1 MQDKGQFDKRQVS
14 LLRRGRAGHG
24 LVELA
29 FNGCLR
35 QVIYMFVRLFSAS
48 GRPLETPADGALP
61 ARGLTVA
68 ATAGQSLSHAIWLS
82 GLVRPLPLCGGLGR
96 CGRCRVR
103 FVRHAP
109 PCLPAEEAVFTPQQ
123 LAEGWRLAC
132 RRQVPDA
139 AASAAGGDAVLELEL
154 PSESIIPLFGHPQK
168 GGPTDMFL
176 PGARILAGPDA
187 SAPGLPRAELPALVL
202 AVDLGTTS
210 LCWRALDAQGTP
222 LADGRALN
230 PQAGAGADIMSR
242 LAVASAPEG
251 RELLAQLVRHELQ
264 RIVDFLLQ
272 TGLGRVERMC
282 LAANTAMTDIFLNR
296 DVQGLCAAPY
306 RLDHSGDE
314 TAAVPGLP
322 PVYIPPLPAPF
333 VGGDVSAGLAA
344 LLEADIPRPF
354 VLADLG
360 TNGEL
365 ALVTE
370 AGDLWLTSVP
380 LGPALEGIG
389 PECGQLAGPGVVTG
403 FALTPMGLAARF
415 YEAPTAA
422 DAAQTSAHGLAHV
435 AAHMPVHE
443 SVHTAGGMACPCP
456 ACQQAESAV
465 GQGRPYEQAD
475 AARGISATGYLSL
488 LALLLRAGVLRD
500 DGQFV
505 AVPAMPLARK
515 LAAGLELPEHGS
527 HGQNPVGS
535 QNLSLT
541 GARLRLPHGLWLAAA
556 DVEELLKVKA
566 AFALALNA
574 LLQAA
579 GLPMTKL
586 ATLCLAGTL
595 GEYVNFDDLETVGFV
610 PSVLSHRIRAV
621 GNTSL
626 DGAALLALNGDK
638 AAALSR
644 MCRHA
649 VVISLV
655 DQPNFHTE
663 YLRHMRFGV

>member
-1 MQDKGQFDKRQVS
+1 
-14 LLRRGRAGHG
+14 
-24 LVELA
+24 
-29 FNGCLR
+29 
-35 QVIYMFVRLFSAS
+35 MFVRLFLAS
-48 GRPLETPADGALP
+48 GHPSETPAQGALP

-68 ATAGQSLSHAIWLS
+68 ARAGQILSHAIWLS
-82 GLVRPLPLCGGLGR
+82 GQIRPLPLCGGLGR

-109 PCLPAEEAVFTPQQ
+109 SALPAEEAVFTPQQ

-132 RRQVPDA
+132 RRQVPDTVA
-139 AASAAGGDAVLELEL
+139 ALAGGDCVLELEL
-154 PSESIIPLFGHPQK
+154 PPESLVPLASNPQE
-168 GGPTDMFL
+168 GGVAESP
-176 PGARILAGPDA
+176 PGAKILVPAEA
-187 SAPGLPRAELPALVL
+187 LTPGVDGADMRALVL

-210 LCWRALDAQGTP
+210 LCWRALDAQGSP
-222 LADGRALN
+222 VAEGRSLN
-230 PQAGAGADIMSR
+230 PQAGAGADVMSR
-242 LAVASAPEG
+242 LAVASTPGG
-251 RELLAQLVRHELQ
+251 REQLAQLARHELQ
-264 RIVDFLLQ
+264 SIVAFLLHM
-272 TGLGRVERMC
+272 GLGRVDSMC

-306 RLDHSGDE
+306 RLAHGGDE
-314 TAAVPGLP
+314 TAVVPGLP

-344 LLEADIPRPF
+344 LLEANTPRPF

-403 FALTPMGLAARF
+403 FALTPMGLAASF
-415 YEAPTAA
+415 FAGSEAAGVPGHGPAH
-422 DAAQTSAHGLAHV
+422 TSAQAV
-435 AAHMPVHE
+435 
-443 SVHTAGGMACPCP
+443 GGQTCPCP

-465 GQGRPYEQAD
+465 GQGRPYELAG
-475 AARGISATGYLSL
+475 AARGISATGYISL

-500 DGQFV
+500 NGQFV
-505 AVPAMPLARK
+505 AAPAMPLARK
-515 LAAGLELPEHGS
+515 LAAGLELPD
-527 HGQNPVGS
+527 PGS
-535 QNLSLT
+535 QNGSQHCGAS
-541 GARLRLPHGLWLAAA
+541 GARLRLPNGLWLAAA

-566 AFALALNA
+566 AFALALHT
-574 LLQAA
+574 LSQAA
-579 GLPMTKL
+579 GLPLAGL
-586 ATLCLAGTL
+586 ATLCLAGAL
-595 GEYVNFDDLETVGFV
+595 GEYVNPDDLETVGFV
-610 PSVLSHRIRAV
+610 PSVLSRRIRAV
-621 GNTSL
+621 GNSSL
-626 DGAALLALNGDK
+626 DGAALLATDGRK
-638 AAALSR
+638 VAALSR
-644 MCRHA
+644 MCRDA

>member
-1 MQDKGQFDKRQVS
+1 
-14 LLRRGRAGHG
+14 
-24 LVELA
+24 
-29 FNGCLR
+29 
-35 QVIYMFVRLFSAS
+35 MFVRLFSAS
-48 GRPLETPADGALP
+48 GQSMKTPADGAEP
-61 ARGLTVA
+61 ARGVTVA
-68 ATAGQSLSHAIWLS
+68 AQSGQSLSQAIWLS

-109 PCLPAEEAVFTPQQ
+109 PFLPAEKAVFSPHQ

-132 RRQVPDA
+132 RRQVPDTATA
-139 AASAAGGDAVLELEL
+139 AEGGADVLELEL
-154 PSESIIPLFGHPQK
+154 PSESLAPLVFGAQ
-168 GGPTDMFL
+168 GAGAAGPLL
-176 PGARILAGPDA
+176 PGAKILAGPKVLT
-187 SAPGLPRAELPALVL
+187 PGLPPGEMRAMVL

-210 LCWRALDAQGTP
+210 LCWRVLDTQGIP
-222 LADGRALN
+222 LAEGRELN
-230 PQAGAGADIMSR
+230 PQAGAGADVMSR

-251 RELLAQLVRHELQ
+251 REVLARLVRNELEK
-264 RIVDFLLQ
+264 IIEFLSQ
-272 TGLGRVERMC
+272 AGIGRVERMC

-306 RLDHSGDE
+306 RLAHSGHE
-314 TAAVPGLP
+314 TVDVPGLP
-322 PVYIPPLPAPF
+322 PVYIPPLAAPF
-333 VGGDVSAGLAA
+333 VGGDISAGLAA

-370 AGDLWLTSVP
+370 AGDLWLASVP

-389 PECGQLAGPGVVTG
+389 PQCGQLAGPGVVTG
-403 FALTPMGLAARF
+403 FALTPLGLAARF
-415 YEAPTAA
+415 YEAPAA
-422 DAAQTSAHGLAHV
+422 EQLPEHGAAQGLAHV
-435 AAHMPVHE
+435 PEHAL
-443 SVHTAGGMACPCP
+443 HTAGGSACPCA

-465 GQGRPYEQAD
+465 GQGRPLEQAQE
-475 AARGISATGYLSL
+475 ARGISATGYLSL

-500 DGQFV
+500 NGQFI

-515 LAAGLELPEHGS
+515 LAAGLELPDSGN
-527 HGQNPVGS
+527 QNFSQAGS
-535 QNLSLT
+535 QAPNSA

-566 AFALALNA
+566 AFALALQR

-579 GLPMTKL
+579 GLPMGKL

-595 GEYVNFDDLETVGFV
+595 GEYVNPDDLETVGFV

-626 DGAALLALNGDK
+626 DGAALLALNADK
-638 AAALSR
+638 AADLSR
-644 MCRHA
+644 MCRDA

>member
-1 MQDKGQFDKRQVS
+1 MSAQGLRGQ
-14 LLRRGRAGHG
+14 G

-29 FNGCLR
+29 FNGGLR
-35 QVIYMFVRLFSAS
+35 QVICMFVRLFSAS
-48 GRPLETPADGALP
+48 GHPHESPTASQSASPPAGILP
-61 ARGLTVA
+61 AHGLTVA
-68 ATAGQSLSHAIWLS
+68 ACAGQSLSQAIWLS

-103 FVRHAP
+103 FVQHAP
-109 PCLPAEEAVFTPQQ
+109 SVLPAEKAVFTPQQ

-132 RRQVPDA
+132 RRQVPDTA
-139 AASAAGGDAVLELEL
+139 TVGGADVLDLEL
-154 PSESIIPLFGHPQK
+154 PPENLAPLPASPQED
-168 GGPTDMFL
+168 GAAGPFL
-176 PGARILAGPDA
+176 SGAKILAGPEVLK
-187 SAPGLPRAELPALVL
+187 SGLPPTEQKALVL

-210 LCWRALDAQGTP
+210 LCWRAVNAQGTP
-222 LADGRALN
+222 LAEGRALN
-230 PQAGAGADIMSR
+230 PQAGAGADVMSR
-242 LAVASAPEG
+242 LAVASTAEG
-251 RELLAQLVRHELQ
+251 RDMLAQLVRHELQ
-264 RIVDFLLQ
+264 RIMNFLAQ
-272 TGLGRVERMC
+272 AGLGRVERMC
-282 LAANTAMTDIFLNR
+282 LAANTAMTDIFLDR

-306 RLDHSGDE
+306 RLAHSGDE
-314 TAAVPGLP
+314 TVDVPGLP
-322 PVYIPPLPAPF
+322 SIYIPPLPAPF

-370 AGDLWLTSVP
+370 EGDLWLTSVP

-403 FALTPMGLAARF
+403 FTLTPLGLAAKF
-415 YEAPTAA
+415 YEDPAGAAP
-422 DAAQTSAHGLAHV
+422 AQASSHSPIHAL
-435 AAHMPVHE
+435 
-443 SVHTAGGMACPCP
+443 GGMSCPCP
-456 ACQQAESAV
+456 ACQQTKSAV
-465 GQGRPYEQAD
+465 GQGRPLEQTD
-475 AARGISATGYLSL
+475 TARGISATGYLSL

-505 AVPAMPLARK
+505 ATPAMPLARK
-515 LAAGLELPEHGS
+515 LAAGLELPES
-527 HGQNPVGS
+527 GS
-535 QNLSLT
+535 QNGSQS

-566 AFALALNA
+566 AFALALNT
-574 LLQAA
+574 LLHAA
-579 GLPMTKL
+579 GLPATRL

-595 GEYVNFDDLETVGFV
+595 GEYVNLDDLETVGFV

-644 MCRHA
+644 MCRRA

>member
-1 MQDKGQFDKRQVS
+1 M
-14 LLRRGRAGHG
+14 
-24 LVELA
+24 
-29 FNGCLR
+29 
-35 QVIYMFVRLFSAS
+35 YVRLFSAS
-48 GRPLETPADGALP
+48 GHPHESPTASQHAGALP
-61 ARGLTVA
+61 AQGQILQGLTIA
-68 ATAGQSLSHAIWLS
+68 ATAGQSLSQAIWLS

-109 PCLPAEEAVFTPQQ
+109 SVLPAEEAVFSAQQ

-139 AASAAGGDAVLELEL
+139 VSVGGADVVELEL
-154 PSESIIPLFGHPQK
+154 PPESFVLLPASPQK
-168 GGPTDMFL
+168 GGAAGPFL
-176 PGARILAGPDA
+176 PGAKILAGPEILSPDMPLA
-187 SAPGLPRAELPALVL
+187 AMPALVL
-202 AVDLGTTS
+202 AIDLGTTS
-210 LCWRALDAQGTP
+210 LCWRALNAQGTP
-222 LADGRALN
+222 LAEGRALN

-242 LAVASAPEG
+242 LAVASTAEG

-264 RIVDFLLQ
+264 RIVDFLAQ
-272 TGLGRVERMC
+272 AGLGRVERMC

-306 RLDHSGDE
+306 RLAHSGDE
-314 TAAVPGLP
+314 TLAVPGLP

-344 LLEADIPRPF
+344 LLEADTPRPF

-403 FALTPMGLAARF
+403 FALTPTGLAAKF
-415 YEAPTAA
+415 YEAPGHH
-422 DAAQTSAHGLAHV
+422 SAPAH
-435 AAHMPVHE
+435 AHAHPPLQA
-443 SVHTAGGMACPCP
+443 SGGMSCPCP

-465 GQGRPYEQAD
+465 GQGRLLEQTVT
-475 AARGISATGYLSL
+475 ARGISATGYLSL
-488 LALLLRAGVLRD
+488 LALLLRAGVLRH

-505 AVPAMPLARK
+505 AAPAMPLAKK
-515 LAAGLELPEHGS
+515 LAGGLELPES
-527 HGQNPVGS
+527 GS
-535 QNLSLT
+535 QKIGQS

-566 AFALALNA
+566 AFALALTA

-579 GLPMTKL
+579 GLPATSL

-595 GEYVNFDDLETVGFV
+595 GEYVNLDDLETVGFV

-655 DQPNFHTE
+655 DQPNFHNE

>member
-1 MQDKGQFDKRQVS
+1 
-14 LLRRGRAGHG
+14 
-24 LVELA
+24 
-29 FNGCLR
+29 
-35 QVIYMFVRLFSAS
+35 MFVRLFSAS
-48 GRPLETPADGALP
+48 GHPHESPTASQHAGALP
-61 ARGLTVA
+61 AQGQILQGLTLA
-68 ATAGQSLSHAIWLS
+68 ATAGQSLSQAIWLS
-82 GLVRPLPLCGGLGR
+82 GLLRPLPLCGGLGR

-109 PCLPAEEAVFTPQQ
+109 SVLPAEEAVFSAKQ

-132 RRQVPDA
+132 RRQVPDTTFV
-139 AASAAGGDAVLELEL
+139 GGADVLELEL
-154 PSESIIPLFGHPQK
+154 PPENFVQLPASPQK
-168 GGPTDMFL
+168 GAAAGAFL
-176 PGARILAGPDA
+176 PGAKILAGAEILSPD
-187 SAPGLPRAELPALVL
+187 LPLAAMPALVL
-202 AVDLGTTS
+202 AIDLGTTS
-210 LCWRALDAQGTP
+210 LCWRALNAQSMA
-222 LADGRALN
+222 LAEGRALN
-230 PQAGAGADIMSR
+230 PQAGAGADVMSR
-242 LAVASAPEG
+242 LAVASTPEG

-264 RIVDFLLQ
+264 RIVDFLAQ
-272 TGLGRVERMC
+272 AGLGRVERMC

-306 RLDHSGDE
+306 KLAHSGDE
-314 TAAVPGLP
+314 TATVPGLP
-322 PVYIPPLPAPF
+322 PIYIPPLPAPF

-370 AGDLWLTSVP
+370 TGDLWLTSVP

-403 FALTPMGLAARF
+403 FALTPTGLAAKF
-415 YEAPTAA
+415 YEAPGH
-422 DAAQTSAHGLAHV
+422 DSPPPHAHAHPPLH
-435 AAHMPVHE
+435 A
-443 SVHTAGGMACPCP
+443 SGGMSCPCP

-465 GQGRPYEQAD
+465 GQGRPLEQTAT
-475 AARGISATGYLSL
+475 ARGISATGYLSL

-505 AVPAMPLARK
+505 AAPAMPLARK
-515 LAAGLELPEHGS
+515 LAAGLDLPES
-527 HGQNPVGS
+527 GS
-535 QNLSLT
+535 QKIGQS

-566 AFALALNA
+566 AFALALTT

-579 GLPMTKL
+579 GLPATKL

-595 GEYVNFDDLETVGFV
+595 GEYVNLDDLETVGFV

-655 DQPNFHTE
+655 DQPNFHNE

>member
-1 MQDKGQFDKRQVS
+1 M
-14 LLRRGRAGHG
+14 
-24 LVELA
+24 
-29 FNGCLR
+29 
-35 QVIYMFVRLFSAS
+35 YVRLFLAS
-48 GRPLETPADGALP
+48 GHPHESPTASQHAGALP
-61 ARGLTVA
+61 AQGQILQGQRPQGQVFQGLTLA
-68 ATAGQSLSHAIWLS
+68 ATAGQSLSQAIWLS
-82 GLVRPLPLCGGLGR
+82 GLLRPLPLCGGLGR

-103 FVRHAP
+103 YLRHAP
-109 PCLPAEEAVFTPQQ
+109 SVLPAEETVFSEQQ

-132 RRQVPDA
+132 RRQVPDT
-139 AASAAGGDAVLELEL
+139 ASVGGADVVELEL
-154 PSESIIPLFGHPQK
+154 PPESFVLLPASPQK
-168 GGPTDMFL
+168 GRVAGPFL
-176 PGARILAGPDA
+176 PGAKILAEAETLMPD
-187 SAPGLPRAELPALVL
+187 LPRATMPALVL
-202 AVDLGTTS
+202 AIDLGTTS
-210 LCWRALDAQGTP
+210 LCWRALNAQGMP
-222 LADGRALN
+222 LAEGRALN

-242 LAVASAPEG
+242 LAVASTPEG

-264 RIVDFLLQ
+264 RIVDFLAQ
-272 TGLGRVERMC
+272 AGLGRVERMC

-306 RLDHSGDE
+306 KLAHSGDE

-344 LLEADIPRPF
+344 LLEADTPRPF

-370 AGDLWLTSVP
+370 TGDLWLTSVP

-403 FALTPMGLAARF
+403 FALTPTGLEAKF
-415 YEAPTAA
+415 YEAPG
-422 DAAQTSAHGLAHV
+422 DDSPPAHAH
-435 AAHMPVHE
+435 AHPPLHA
-443 SVHTAGGMACPCP
+443 SGGMSCPCP

-465 GQGRPYEQAD
+465 GQGRPLEQTAT
-475 AARGISATGYLSL
+475 ARGISATGYLSL
-488 LALLLRAGVLRD
+488 LALLLRAGVLRH

-505 AVPAMPLARK
+505 AAPAMPLAKK
-515 LAAGLELPEHGS
+515 LAAGLELPESGS
-527 HGQNPVGS
+527 HKVGQS
-535 QNLSLT
+535 

-566 AFALALNA
+566 AFALALTT

-579 GLPMTKL
+579 GLPATSL

-595 GEYVNFDDLETVGFV
+595 GEYVNLDDLETVGFV

-621 GNTSL
+621 GNTAL

-655 DQPNFHTE
+655 DQPNFHNE

>member
-1 MQDKGQFDKRQVS
+1 
-14 LLRRGRAGHG
+14 
-24 LVELA
+24 
-29 FNGCLR
+29 
-35 QVIYMFVRLFSAS
+35 MFVRLFSAS
-48 GRPLETPADGALP
+48 GHPYESPTASQHAGALP
-61 ARGLTVA
+61 AHGQMPQGQILQGLTLA
-68 ATAGQSLSHAIWLS
+68 ATAGHSLSQAIWLS
-82 GLVRPLPLCGGLGR
+82 GMVRPLPLCGGLGR

-109 PCLPAEEAVFTPQQ
+109 SVLPAEEAVFSDQQ

-139 AASAAGGDAVLELEL
+139 ASVGGADVLELEL
-154 PSESIIPLFGHPQK
+154 PPENFVPLPACPQK
-168 GGPTDMFL
+168 GGAAGPFL
-176 PGARILAGPDA
+176 HGAKILAGPEILRPEILRPDA
-187 SAPGLPRAELPALVL
+187 LRPDLPRAAMPALVL
-202 AVDLGTTS
+202 AIDLGTTS
-210 LCWRALDAQGTP
+210 LCWRALNALGMP
-222 LADGRALN
+222 LAEGRALN

-242 LAVASAPEG
+242 LAVASTPEG
-251 RELLAQLVRHELQ
+251 RELLAQLVLHELQ
-264 RIVDFLLQ
+264 RIVDFLAQ
-272 TGLGRVERMC
+272 AGLGRVERMC

-306 RLDHSGDE
+306 RLGHSGDE

-370 AGDLWLTSVP
+370 TGDLWLTSVP

-403 FALTPMGLAARF
+403 FALTPTGLAAKF
-415 YEAPTAA
+415 YEPPGHDSAP
-422 DAAQTSAHGLAHV
+422 AHAH
-435 AAHMPVHE
+435 AHTPLHA
-443 SVHTAGGMACPCP
+443 SGGMSCPCP

-465 GQGRPYEQAD
+465 GQGRPLEQTAT
-475 AARGISATGYLSL
+475 ARGISATGYLSL
-488 LALLLRAGVLRD
+488 LALLLRAGVLRH

-505 AVPAMPLARK
+505 AAPAMPLAKK
-515 LAAGLELPEHGS
+515 LAAGLELPEA
-527 HGQNPVGS
+527 GS
-535 QNLSLT
+535 QKIGQS

-566 AFALALNA
+566 AFALALTT

-579 GLPMTKL
+579 GLPATSL

-595 GEYVNFDDLETVGFV
+595 GEYVNLDDLETVGFV

-655 DQPNFHTE
+655 DQPNFHNE
-663 YLRHMRFGV
+663 YLRNMRFGV